1 MVYEMESRII
11 ITLFAILLT
20 TTACNEV
27 HEHTAPAIND
37 RDSVSMMT
45 TYGINTLISDS
56 GVVKY
61 RMVAERW
68 DVNVLKQ
75 PNKWTFDKGVFLEQY
90 DKKFNPMAYIQC
102 DTAYYYDKLK
112 IWELRGRVVY
122 KTTDGMTYRGEE
134 LYWDE
139 GKHELYSNV
148 FSHVVT
154 PERELQGASFR
165 SDEAMR
171 HYTVSNSK
179 GSMVKPQ
186 ESAAAEPQTDKKENK
201 EDTIPEPPKRQKQK
215 AMRGNT
221 FNQPKQQ

>member
-11 ITLFAILLT
+11 IHTIAILLAL
-20 TTACNEV
+20 TACQEV
-27 HEHTAPAIND
+27 KEHTAPAISD

-56 GVVKY
+56 GVTKY

-68 DVNVLKQ
+68 DVNVLKN

-90 DKKFNPMAYIQC
+90 DKKFKPMAYIQC
-102 DTAYYYDKLK
+102 DTAYYYDKQK

-134 LYWDE
+134 LFWDE
-139 GKHELYSNV
+139 NKHELYSHV

-154 PERELQGASFR
+154 PERELQGSSFR

-171 HYTVSNSK
+171 HYTVNQSK

-186 ESAAAEPQTDKKENK
+186 ENSAQPEPAKDNK
-201 EDTIPEPPKRQKQK
+201 ANEDTIPQPPKRQMKK
-215 AMRGNT
+215 ATRGNT
-221 FNQPKQQ
+221 FNKQQ